1 MFKTERFKCRCVSSV
16 REFFDE
22 IKDGWRSPQYE
33 HKPAA
38 LPRPKVQLDWRLKLG
53 RKETQITPY
62 SRYPPFLHALKDQ
75 WNKSNV
81 TWFLK
86 GQTSDKICQNKQ
98 SRSSLFIVDI
108 RKWRPYYLKDDKDK
122 LWMEMI
128 IVTCM
133 DAVATA

>member
-1 MFKTERFKCRCVSSV
+1 MWTLRTVCVSSV
-16 REFFDE
+16 RECFDE
-22 IKDGWRSPQYE
+22 IKDGWRPPQYE

-38 LPRPKVQLDWRLKLG
+38 LARPKIQLDWRLKLG

-86 GQTSDKICQNKQ
+86 RQISDKICQYKK
-98 SRSSLFIVDI
+98 SRSSLFGAVDI
-108 RKWRPYYLKDDKDK
+108 GKWRPYYLKDDKDK
-122 LWMEMI
+122 LWVEMI